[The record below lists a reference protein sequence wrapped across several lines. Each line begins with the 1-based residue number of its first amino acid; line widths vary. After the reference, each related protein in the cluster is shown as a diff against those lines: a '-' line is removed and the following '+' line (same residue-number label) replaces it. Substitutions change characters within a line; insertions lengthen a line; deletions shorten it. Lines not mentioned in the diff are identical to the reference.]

1 MLSSKKRTFAILGA
15 VVALLAIVL
24 EFAANA
30 GSPAQ
35 EKEQPK
41 LGEEKQKK
49 KVEHK
54 GPISAGIQALVA
66 ASTDVLVADVEDT
79 NPSKAMEGA
88 RDTVKLKVVRT
99 LLGLSAPDDTI
110 SVYYHLLWT
119 DDEGKTLEPAK
130 FEKGRRYVVFL
141 TSHMFD
147 GREKGWRREYELAD
161 PWLAVL
167 PVRPALV
174 NEIAAAVRVSHGDAR
189 SEWSEAVGPLQSR
202 LVVYRTDPL
211 SGTPIF
217 DVYLD
222 VRNVTGGGNTVE
234 FNLVKASVFWFVTDG
249 KGKDISP
256 TSVPKNLP
264 PTPPQKQVLESQ
276 KKTRLLLSRTGAA
289 VAKDRGGHLDF
300 GSDGVWE
307 FDRGEKKDYYLT
319 GKIKV
324 SPTGDNGLWSGTM
337 NLPRVQLPVKP
348 E

>member
-54 GPISAGIQALVA
+54 GPIRAGIQDLVA

-119 DDEGKTLEPAK
+119 DD
-130 FEKGRRYVVFL
+130 
-141 TSHMFD
+141 
-147 GREKGWRREYELAD
+147 
-161 PWLAVL
+161 
-167 PVRPALV
+167 
-174 NEIAAAVRVSHGDAR
+174 
-189 SEWSEAVGPLQSR
+189 
-202 LVVYRTDPL
+202 
-211 SGTPIF
+211 
-217 DVYLD
+217 
-222 VRNVTGGGNTVE
+222 
-234 FNLVKASVFWFVTDG
+234 
-249 KGKDISP
+249 
-256 TSVPKNLP
+256 
-264 PTPPQKQVLESQ
+264 
-276 KKTRLLLSRTGAA
+276 
-289 VAKDRGGHLDF
+289 
-300 GSDGVWE
+300 
-307 FDRGEKKDYYLT
+307 
-319 GKIKV
+319 
-324 SPTGDNGLWSGTM
+324 
-337 NLPRVQLPVKP
+337 
-348 E
+348 